1 MCWSVLFRCDQST
14 TQTHIHCW
22 QSEGSILDLNIC
34 CVKGEAYLPVPSPCS
49 LTGTIHCASV
59 VNTTTKI
66 YSSQAQNQRDSN
78 TLMLLHRTGASWC
91 RAAPLWLCK
100 HLWILTVM
108 DKISPTMTR
117 KTGSQAC
124 ELEPATCH
132 MGRIHKALWVQIA
145 LGPGGFP
152 GSCSRVSISH
162 SLESEHSQPTK
173 PPWGCPSFSCW
184 SLWPF
189 AVMRV
194 SIISE
199 ESNPALGEYPSLNPG
214 KPVWVCCALEWTKIH
229 TLSLV

>member
-1 MCWSVLFRCDQST
+1 MINPQPKLIFIADSQRGQYW
-14 TQTHIHCW
+14 
-22 QSEGSILDLNIC
+22 ILI
-34 CVKGEAYLPVPSPCS
+34 
-49 LTGTIHCASV
+49 SV
-59 VNTTTKI
+59 VSKGKHIYLFPHLVLWLGLSTVPLWWTQQQKYTHPKLKI
-66 YSSQAQNQRDSN
+66 KETQV

-108 DKISPTMTR
+108 DNISPTMTR

-199 ESNPALGEYPSLNPG
+199 ESNPALGEYPSLNLG
-214 KPVWVCCALEWTKIH
+214 KPVWVCWALEWTKVH
-229 TLSLV
+229 TFSLA